1 MAERQADTWDR
12 QAAGT
17 ESDQGHPSDAAVRW
31 CRADDA
37 SPRQGMMTGGSV
49 GTNGAGR
56 RCIGALAAVQQALWM
71 GDSTHGEHA
80 TGSCTAAW
88 EDGLSPFWRR
98 LMRILA
104 PGAGL

>member
-1 MAERQADTWDR
+1 MAERQADTRDR

-17 ESDQGHPSDAAVRW
+17 ESDQGHPSDAAVHW
-31 CRADDA
+31 CRAGDA
-37 SPRQGMMTGGSV
+37 VPPQRMMTGGSV

-71 GDSTHGEHA
+71 GDSVHGEHA

-104 PGAGL
+104 PGAEL